1 MFWDSLSKMVCVSS
15 IIPSAPS
22 DKLVGRKLLEPATS
36 LVLSRGGVIS
46 QILIPKKGSRSLVH
60 NAISGI
66 KLTDNL
72 LRKSRNNL
80 KCGQQ
85 AKHLS

>member
-1 MFWDSLSKMVCVSS
+1 MFWDSFSKMVSVSS
-15 IIPSAPS
+15 IILSVPS

-36 LVLSRGGVIS
+36 LVLSRGGTIS
-46 QILIPKKGSRSLVH
+46 QILILKKGSRSLVN

-66 KLTDNL
+66 KLMDNL

-80 KCGQQ
+80 KYGQ
-85 AKHLS
+85 